1 MRTIEHGVITR
12 NVDRFLR
19 VQTGGSK
26 RPSGRER
33 SWDFCFN
40 YFQAHPEPT
49 QDLELSCLQL
59 GYYLASWGMLRGSSW
74 LQRST
79 NASHYRATIEAIEQI
94 NPVLRGIDA
103 GDYQAPAVRAQILDT
118 YRVLAK
124 TLLPEGGTPETL
136 VTKVMMGVWGV
147 IPAYDVFLKGAF
159 RHLGESPKERAAFNY
174 PQERSLVLLV
184 GFYARHADE
193 IDDVAGRHR
202 TIDFTTGQPTDQH
215 VTRMKV
221 IDMFAFQAGFDGP
234 RNVLSPAA

>member
-12 NVDRFLR
+12 NVDRFLC
-19 VQTGGSK
+19 VQTDGSEQ
-26 RPSGRER
+26 PSGRER

-79 NASHYRATIEAIEQI
+79 NSSHYRASIEAVEQA
-94 NPVLRGIDA
+94 NSVLRGIDA
-103 GDYQAPAVRAQILDT
+103 GDYQNPAVRAQILDT
-118 YRVLAK
+118 YKVLTK

-147 IPAYDVFLKGAF
+147 IPPMT
-159 RHLGESPKERAAFNY
+159 S
-174 PQERSLVLLV
+174 S
-184 GFYARHADE
+184 
-193 IDDVAGRHR
+193 
-202 TIDFTTGQPTDQH
+202 
-215 VTRMKV
+215 
-221 IDMFAFQAGFDGP
+221 
-234 RNVLSPAA
+234 